1 MVGWVYQLDTKCAI
15 TNDVDNGHGKQTQI
29 PWSMETKG
37 QCAQRQLLAT
47 TLHWMA
53 EIHKG
58 SWLWLDCLWC
68 KYYELQIKLH
78 WSLKKCCD

>member
-1 MVGWVYQLDTKCAI
+1 
-15 TNDVDNGHGKQTQI
+15 
-29 PWSMETKG
+29 
-37 QCAQRQLLAT
+37 
-47 TLHWMA
+47 MA